1 MSAYTLPRF
10 LLYITGDSPIG
21 RRAMANFRDLAEAVY
36 KERYELEI
44 IDILRQP
51 ARAEENNI
59 LAAPTL
65 VRLSPSPPVKIV
77 GDLSAEGRVRQILG
91 LPEQPG
97 EAIRPR
103 TETKG

>member
-1 MSAYTLPRF
+1 MSTDTSPRF
-10 LLYITGDSPIG
+10 LLFITGDSPIG
-21 RRAMANFRDLAEAVY
+21 QRATTNFRDLAETVY
-36 KERYELEI
+36 KEQYELEI
-44 IDILRQP
+44 IDILSQP

-65 VRLSPSPPVKIV
+65 VRLTPSPPVKII

-97 EAIRPR
+97 ESPSPSH
-103 TETKG
+103 